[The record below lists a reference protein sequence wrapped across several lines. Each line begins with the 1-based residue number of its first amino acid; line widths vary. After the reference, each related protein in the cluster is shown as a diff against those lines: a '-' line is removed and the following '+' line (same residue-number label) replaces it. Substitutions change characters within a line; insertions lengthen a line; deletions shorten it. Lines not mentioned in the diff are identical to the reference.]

1 MGAAPANPH
10 SPPSCVV
17 GTAIGRPPARS
28 AQSEAL
34 SLRASD
40 RRHWLGNPF
49 PPFPSAPLRAVPV
62 PVPGSLYRIAR
73 RGRRHLPAAGTPIQ
87 KTFGEQS
94 RLWNSPNV
102 FSKYGP
108 VPPGG
113 YMPAGR
119 RCPACLGDP
128 RPRIF
133 VSRSPGKTIGWAR
146 SSWPRHRRRSP
157 APRRA
162 AFPCSAG
169 RHRAG
174 RSLRYS
180 SESGRPSQIPAAF
193 R

>member
-1 MGAAPANPH
+1 MERFQIPRSRGSSVSASLCRSKDAAIRSLASPSGGGWQPPIPREAADGRGSSVPHHQHPVPRISPIPTRALRPRRIGSHPLMAPALRPRLPRSPRANPH

-87 KTFGEQS
+87 KTFGE
-94 RLWNSPNV
+94 LADC
-102 FSKYGP
+102 GLLP
-108 VPPGG
+108 V
-113 YMPAGR
+113 
-119 RCPACLGDP
+119 
-128 RPRIF
+128 
-133 VSRSPGKTIGWAR
+133 K
-146 SSWPRHRRRSP
+146 
-157 APRRA
+157 
-162 AFPCSAG
+162 
-169 RHRAG
+169 
-174 RSLRYS
+174 
-180 SESGRPSQIPAAF
+180 
-193 R
+193 